1 MCTLQRLVLVVAV
14 LAAVLLAACA
24 SPAETIFRIRPDA
37 ERNLLW
43 MLDHQGVA
51 IYNNTSGRLVQRIAL
66 PGWVVAGRQ
75 FGCPPDLALDSSGTA
90 IVSSNVLPVLWR
102 IEPVRFEVD
111 QVALALDA
119 DQDKDVGFSGL
130 SFAPDGALVAVASS
144 LGSLWRINLHAA
156 SAEKIRSFAPVR
168 GACEAAAVLGM

>member
-1 MCTLQRLVLVVAV
+1 MCNLQKLVVAV
-14 LAAVLLAACA
+14 LAAALLAACT
-24 SPAETIFRIRPDA
+24 SPEETALRVRPDA

-43 MLDHQGVA
+43 TLDLQGVA
-51 IYNNTSGRLVQRIAL
+51 IYNNTSGRLVQRVEL

-75 FGCPPDLALDSSGTA
+75 FGCPPDLVVDSSGAA

-102 IEPVRFEVD
+102 IEPMRFEVSMLT
-111 QVALALDA
+111 LALDT

-130 SFAPDGALVAVASS
+130 TFARDGALLAVGSS
-144 LGSLWRINLHAA
+144 FGSLWRIDLRAA
-156 SAEKIRSFAPVR
+156 SAAKLRSFAPVR

>member
-1 MCTLQRLVLVVAV
+1 MCNLPRLVVVL
-14 LAAVLLAACA
+14 LATALLAACQ
-24 SPAETIFRIRPDA
+24 SPEGTILRIRPDA

-43 MLDHQGVA
+43 VLDHQGVA
-51 IYNNTSGRLVQRIAL
+51 IHNNTSGRLVQRIAL

-75 FGCPPDLALDSSGTA
+75 FGCPPDLALDSSGRA

-102 IEPVRFEVD
+102 IEPARFEVD
-111 QVALALDA
+111 KIELALDA

-130 SFAPDGALVAVASS
+130 SFAPDGALLAVSAT
-144 LGSLWRINLHAA
+144 LGSLWRIDLRA
-156 SAEKIRSFAPVR
+156 SSARKVTSFAPVR